1 MNEPIPP
8 GPGQVPWAVAS
19 PGPDLDQQPT
29 ADRVQAG
36 PGRAA
41 GRRLPLGLV
50 AAGGAVLIAGTAFA
64 AGLAIADHGALQ
76 GTQTVGSTNGQ
87 PGADQQGGPGGQA
100 GGSGGRSGGG
110 TDGRLPTGIGSLVAA
125 GQITAIDGGTLLV
138 VGHRGAVTVRTD
150 AGTQVEPDLGGTVS
164 ALQVGDLVFVA
175 GSTASDGTV
184 TATAIADR
192 PFFAGIPGSSS
203 TPGSSSIPGS
213 SSTPGSDA

>member
-1 MNEPIPP
+1 MNEPTPP
-8 GPGQVPWAVAS
+8 GPGHVPWAVAS

-29 ADRVQAG
+29 AERVQAG
-36 PGRAA
+36 PGPVT

-76 GTQTVGSTNGQ
+76 GTGTVGSSNGR
-87 PGADQQGGPGGQA
+87 PGPSCWSAPGRQS
-100 GGSGGRSGGG
+100 GGSGGGSGGSGGG
-110 TDGRLPTGIGSLVAA
+110 TGDGRLPTGIGSLVAA
-125 GQITAIDGGTLLV
+125 GQIAAIDGATLVV
-138 VGHRGAVTVRTD
+138 VGHQGAVTVRTSAD
-150 AGTQVEPDLGGTVS
+150 TQVEPDLGGTVS

-192 PFFAGIPGSSS
+192 PFFAGIPGSS
-203 TPGSSSIPGS
+203 GIPGI
-213 SSTPGSDA
+213 PGSDA